1 MTTRTLA
8 NLIESVA
15 TSDGAGVKLR
25 RSLGSRQNLRADPFL
40 MLDEFFSDDPRDY
53 IAGFPPHPHRGF
65 ETVTYMLDGHMRH
78 EDHLGNRGEL
88 VAGGVQWMTAG
99 RGIIHSEM
107 PQQAA
112 GRMRGFQ
119 LWLNLPA
126 REKMK
131 AAAYQDIAPS
141 DIPTVELA
149 AGVQVKVIAGTL
161 AAGLPEVHGPIN
173 GTKKGVSTDPLYL
186 DVHLSPGARFTH
198 PVNAHY
204 TALVYP
210 YEGSIEVG
218 PPGGTAAVGR
228 QTMGV
233 LSTGDT
239 IDIAAGADGAR
250 LLLLAARPL
259 GEPIVQ
265 YGPFVMN
272 TREEIEQAVRD
283 YQSGKLAEK
292 PAERLVNA

>member
-1 MTTRTLA
+1 
-8 NLIESVA
+8 
-15 TSDGAGVKLR
+15 
-25 RSLGSRQNLRADPFL
+25 
-40 MLDEFFSDDPRDY
+40 
-53 IAGFPPHPHRGF
+53 
-65 ETVTYMLDGHMRH
+65 
-78 EDHLGNRGEL
+78 
-88 VAGGVQWMTAG
+88 GGVQWMTAG

-131 AAAYQDIAPS
+131 AAAYQDIAPP

-149 AGVQVKVIAGTL
+149 GGAKVRVIAGTF
-161 AAGLPEVHGPIN
+161 AGGTEVHGPIN
-173 GTKKGVSTDPLYL
+173 GAKKGVSTDPLYL
-186 DVHLSPGARFTH
+186 DVHLPAGARFTH
-198 PVNAHY
+198 AVNADY

-218 PPGGTAAVGR
+218 PPGGRAAVGR

-239 IDIAAGADGAR
+239 IEFAAGAEGAR

-259 GEPIVQ
+259 REPIVQ

-272 TREEIEQAVRD
+272 TREEIEQAVLD

-292 PAERLVNA
+292 PAKRLVNA